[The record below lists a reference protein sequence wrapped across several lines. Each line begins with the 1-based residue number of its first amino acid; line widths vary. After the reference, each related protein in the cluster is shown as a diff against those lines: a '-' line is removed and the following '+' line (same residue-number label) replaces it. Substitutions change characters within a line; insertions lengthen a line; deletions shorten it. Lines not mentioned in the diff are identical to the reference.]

1 MRDSQIFSRAVQR
14 CLQAGACNCRELGAG
29 QRNTWLVLDESPGW
43 KWICSEAEWG
53 YFANRPNPVLQLAQD
68 IADMDSTIRR
78 GALKAETDLI
88 DELDRKMRE
97 ALGSPLTLPP
107 DIAIALL
114 VIDGQ
119 WIKLGNKVLHTK
131 SLEKDWVG
139 ESSEPQPVDQ
149 NPMQQKL
156 LQAAR

>member
-1 MRDSQIFSRAVQR
+1 
-14 CLQAGACNCRELGAG
+14 
-29 QRNTWLVLDESPGW
+29 
-43 KWICSEAEWG
+43 
-53 YFANRPNPVLQLAQD
+53 
-68 IADMDSTIRR
+68 MDSTIRR